1 MNYQEYTADDF
12 RQAFQT
18 LAGLVN
24 QLPPAQRTE
33 LRSQLGAYSHDF
45 KHTLGVVVGANG
57 ILLRLNLNG
66 GDETDDVTEMTDM
79 ITRATGQLD
88 GLIMLLVESLNNQIE
103 TGE

>member
-1 MNYQEYTADDF
+1 MNYQEYSTEDF
-12 RQAFQT
+12 RQAFST

-24 QLPPAQRTE
+24 QLPSAQRAE

-57 ILLRLNLNG
+57 ILLRLNMNG
-66 GDETDDVTEMTDM
+66 GEETEDVEEMTDM
-79 ITRATGQLD
+79 ITRATSQLD

-103 TGE
+103 TG